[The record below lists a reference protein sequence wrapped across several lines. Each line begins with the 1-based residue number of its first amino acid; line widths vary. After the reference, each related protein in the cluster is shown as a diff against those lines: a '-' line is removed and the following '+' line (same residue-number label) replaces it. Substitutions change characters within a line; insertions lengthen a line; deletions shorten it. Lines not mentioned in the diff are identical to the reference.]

1 MGTFYYIIDSSGLG
15 ERYLKQMEEK
25 QFGIYIDNPTPPITC
40 IKYIL
45 KNLGIETKGMTQY
58 ELAEELK
65 SISLPFYIN
74 HGEKLTDS
82 FAIFIQAM
90 LEKSDVFVSCTT
102 LPTGKIIPAFFNS
115 GKEIKIQETKE
126 KIIEHL
132 QTKHNLNNIEANH
145 IYTLACGSL
154 NGAEVLARRYTEG
167 EPLHSLRY
175 EGTRYISIVPILLGF
190 GFVFIMLRFIAL
202 GLNDEDTYIFAG
214 SMGAMFFLFRFIY
227 YQYLRKSI

>member
-1 MGTFYYIIDSSGLG
+1 MGTFYYILNNSGLG
-15 ERYLKQMEEK
+15 EKYIKGMEKKRY
-25 QFGIYIDNPTPPITC
+25 GIYIDNPTPPVTC

-45 KNLGIETKGMTQY
+45 KNLNVETKNLSVY

-65 SISLPFYIN
+65 SINLPFYIN

-82 FAIFIQAM
+82 FAIFLQAM
-90 LEKSDVFVSCTT
+90 LEKSDVFVSCTSI
-102 LPTGKIIPAFFNS
+102 PTGKIIPTFFKN
-115 GKEIKIQETKE
+115 GKEIKLFGERD
-126 KIIEHL
+126 KII
-132 QTKHNLNNIEANH
+132 KYIEKRYKISNMQANH
-145 IYTLACGSL
+145 IYTLACGNL
-154 NGAEVLARRYTEG
+154 NGAEELAKRYTEG

-175 EGTRYISIVPILLGF
+175 EGARYISIVPILLGF